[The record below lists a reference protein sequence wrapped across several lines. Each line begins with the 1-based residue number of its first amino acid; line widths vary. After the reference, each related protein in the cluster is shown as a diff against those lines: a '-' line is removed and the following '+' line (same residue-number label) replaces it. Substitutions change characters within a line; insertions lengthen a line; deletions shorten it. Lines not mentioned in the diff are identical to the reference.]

1 MKIAHLVSTFP
12 PYRGGMGNVCWEQA
26 NQLARLGHQVTVFT
40 PQYKQKQNISI
51 KTPFLIK
58 RLKPVAYYG
67 NAAILPQVIKTLA
80 KFDVIHLHYPFFG
93 AAEIIYL
100 ARLFGY
106 RRKTP
111 LILQYHMDVLGKD
124 WKRLFFGWHNKFTL
138 PRIICLADQVIA
150 SSLDYLQH
158 SSIKQLV
165 SKTPAKFIS
174 LPLGVNTELFHPKQD
189 AKPTKPTI
197 LFVGGLDQPHY
208 FKGVNI
214 LLSAF
219 VQIKKKIVDS
229 QLIIIGEGDLKQQYI
244 ALANQLGIRQQVTFA
259 GSVSSEKLVDYYNSA
274 NLLVLP
280 SIDRSEAFGLVLLE
294 AMACAKPVIAS
305 NLPGVRTVVEE
316 GKNGLLVR
324 PGQVDDLAKKI
335 LIVLSD
341 ESLQKQYGN
350 YGYQLVQQKY
360 QWSVI
365 AQQLERIY
373 VETIKQKNNK

>member
-1 MKIAHLVSTFP
+1 MVSTFP

-40 PQYKQKQNISI
+40 PRYRNQQNISI

-138 PRIICLADQVIA
+138 PRIICLADKVIA

-165 SKTPAKFIS
+165 NKKPDKFIS
-174 LPLGVNTELFHPKQD
+174 LPLGGNTELFHPKQD
-189 AKPTKPTI
+189 VKSTKPTI

>member
-1 MKIAHLVSTFP
+1 MKGFVYNLKI
-12 PYRGGMGNVCWEQA
+12 PY
-26 NQLARLGHQVTVFT
+26 
-40 PQYKQKQNISI
+40 
-51 KTPFLIK
+51 
-58 RLKPVAYYG
+58 
-67 NAAILPQVIKTLA
+67 
-80 KFDVIHLHYPFFG
+80 
-93 AAEIIYL
+93 
-100 ARLFGY
+100 
-106 RRKTP
+106 
-111 LILQYHMDVLGKD
+111 
-124 WKRLFFGWHNKFTL
+124 
-138 PRIICLADQVIA
+138 
-150 SSLDYLQH
+150 
-158 SSIKQLV
+158 
-165 SKTPAKFIS
+165 
-174 LPLGVNTELFHPKQD
+174 
-189 AKPTKPTI
+189 
-197 LFVGGLDQPHY
+197 
-208 FKGVNI
+208 
-214 LLSAF
+214 
-219 VQIKKKIVDS
+219 
-229 QLIIIGEGDLKQQYI
+229 
-244 ALANQLGIRQQVTFA
+244 
-259 GSVSSEKLVDYYNSA
+259 KLVDYYNSA